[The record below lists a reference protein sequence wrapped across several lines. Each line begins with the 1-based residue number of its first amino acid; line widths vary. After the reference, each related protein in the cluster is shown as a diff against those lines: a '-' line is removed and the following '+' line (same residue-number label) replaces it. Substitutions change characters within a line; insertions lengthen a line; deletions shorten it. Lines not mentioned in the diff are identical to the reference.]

1 MRQARRLG
9 SYQWP
14 REAVRVMKV
23 ALGSRSVSESKKHRA
38 EIKAGART
46 WGTEFKGRAPKT

>member
-1 MRQARRLG
+1 
-9 SYQWP
+9 
-14 REAVRVMKV
+14 MKV